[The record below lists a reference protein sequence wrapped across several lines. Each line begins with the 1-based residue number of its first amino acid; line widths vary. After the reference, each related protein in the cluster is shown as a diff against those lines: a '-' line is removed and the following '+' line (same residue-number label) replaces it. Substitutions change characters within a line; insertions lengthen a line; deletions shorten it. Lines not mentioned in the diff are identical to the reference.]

1 MPGETTFDRI
11 IVTAVAVLIGAFTLG
26 ALGPL
31 VTQANAGDV
40 NGVRDDDAVE
50 VALIDDEDDDGDDPL
65 ARDGSRS
72 RGDDTSRSKASRNSG
87 SRSIGSNSGNTRTGT
102 TNGTGKSRSVS
113 NSSGASKNTAT
124 GTTRGT
130 GKSASVSN
138 SS

>member
-1 MPGETTFDRI
+1 MPGATTFDRI
-11 IVTAVAVLIGAFTLG
+11 IVTAVAVLVGAFTLG

-31 VTQANAGDV
+31 VTQANGDNV

-50 VALIDDEDDDGDDPL
+50 VALVDDEDDDGDDPL

-72 RGDDTSRSKASRNSG
+72 RGDDTGKSRGSGDSG
-87 SRSIGSNSGNTRTGT
+87 SKSIGSNSGNTKTGT
-102 TNGTGKSRSVS
+102 TNGTGKSKSVS
-113 NSSGASKNTAT
+113 NSAGASKNTAT

>member
-1 MPGETTFDRI
+1 MPGATTRDRI
-11 IVTAVAVLIGAFTLG
+11 IIAAVAVLIGAFTLG

-31 VTQANAGDV
+31 VTPASGDDVAGK
-40 NGVRDDDAVE
+40 RDDDAVE
-50 VALIDDEDDDGDDPL
+50 VVPVDEEDDEDDRFARAGDSS
-65 ARDGSRS
+65 G
-72 RGDDTSRSKASRNSG
+72 GDTSRGTGDSG
-87 SRSIGSNSGNTRTGT
+87 SRSIGSRSGNTKTGT
-102 TNGTGKSRSVS
+102 TNNTGKSKSVS

>member
-1 MPGETTFDRI
+1 MPGATTVDRI
-11 IVTAVAVLIGAFTLG
+11 IVVAVMVLIGAFTLG

-31 VTQANAGDV
+31 VTQASGDNV
-40 NGVRDDDAVE
+40 NGVRDDDAPDV
-50 VALIDDEDDDGDDPL
+50 VLIDEEDGDGDDPL
-65 ARDGSRS
+65 ARGETGSK
-72 RGDDTSRSKASRNSG
+72 GDDTSRKASRNSG

-130 GKSASVSN
+130 GKSKSVSN